1 MAVCQPA
8 AKTNSALNK
17 EILRGKRT
25 SKLQKKEEKKKQR
38 INP

>member
-8 AKTNSALNK
+8 VKTNSALDK

-25 SKLQKKEEKKKQR
+25 SKLQKKKEKKEQR